1 MTSSAP
7 TGAGDVQVVRGGSP
21 LTGTVTVPGDKSI
34 SHRALLMAALAEG
47 TSTIHGLSHGDDVAR
62 TQAAVAALGAVVDTD
77 GRSVTVTGGRSR
89 LHAPADPL
97 DLGNSG
103 TGMRLLA
110 GVVATVPGTTHLT
123 GDDSLRSRPM
133 DRVAE
138 PLARMGA
145 SVAGAGDR
153 CLPPLVVTGGSLTG
167 ITYEPPVASA
177 QVKSAILLAGIAADG
192 ETVVHEPVATRA
204 HTEEMLAAAGAD
216 IAFERVGGGR
226 TVRVR
231 RSTLAPGTF
240 WIPGDPSQAAFWVVA
255 GVVVPGSLVTVA
267 GIQLGIERL
276 GFLGVLRR
284 MGATIELEEAGN
296 LTGSV
301 TSYTCALHGTVVEVA
316 EIPSLDE
323 VPVLAVAA
331 AAAHGATRFRDVG
344 ELRVKESDRLVGT
357 ADLVRAFGAAAT
369 VEGDDL
375 VIEGTGGP
383 LHPAAVD
390 ARGDHRMAMA
400 AAVAGSACP
409 ATAGETTIT
418 GWETVAT
425 SYPGFAR
432 TLTQL
437 TASASGPR

>member
-1 MTSSAP
+1 M
-7 TGAGDVQVVRGGSP
+7 
-21 LTGTVTVPGDKSI
+21 
-34 SHRALLMAALAEG
+34 
-47 TSTIHGLSHGDDVAR
+47 
-62 TQAAVAALGAVVDTD
+62 
-77 GRSVTVTGGRSR
+77 
-89 LHAPADPL
+89 
-97 DLGNSG
+97 
-103 TGMRLLA
+103 
-110 GVVATVPGTTHLT
+110 
-123 GDDSLRSRPM
+123 
-133 DRVAE
+133 
-138 PLARMGA
+138 
-145 SVAGAGDR
+145 
-153 CLPPLVVTGGSLTG
+153 TGGSLTG

-301 TSYTCALHGTVVEVA
+301 TSYTCALHGTVVEAA

-323 VPVLAVAA
+323 VPILAVAA

-344 ELRVKESDRLVGT
+344 ELRVKESDRLAGHGRT
-357 ADLVRAFGAAAT
+357 WSGPSGPPPRWRETTWSSRARADRCVRRRSTPG
-369 VEGDDL
+369 
-375 VIEGTGGP
+375 
-383 LHPAAVD
+383 
-390 ARGDHRMAMA
+390 GDHRMAMA

-432 TLTQL
+432 DPRPADRLGVRTPMTG
-437 TASASGPR
+437 TGVRPPAHHRHRRSGRIGKVHRVPGPGRPAGHRPARHRGHVPGRGLGRSRPRDRPRRPRRGG